1 MGRSWLLTALL
12 TTAGLA
18 TACEPY
24 APPCPAIAQATV
36 VSVTVAAS
44 YAPEVRSLHLKACQ
58 DGACKE
64 GDVEL
69 GPGSVSIDQGCDAY
83 GACSATSS
91 PDGTKVGS
99 LMLDVLTE
107 SAIDVTATGIA
118 RDGTAL
124 PVRTLTFRPRANYP
138 FGEQCGRF
146 LDASVILDRDGLRA
160 RES

>member
-1 MGRSWLLTALL
+1 MGRPGLLIALL

-36 VSVTVAAS
+36 VSVTIAAD
-44 YAPEVRSLHLKACQ
+44 YAPEVRTLHLKACQ
-58 DGACKE
+58 DGTCKE
-64 GDVEL
+64 GEAEL
-69 GPGSVSIDQGCDAY
+69 MPGSVSIDQGCDAY

-107 SAIDVTATGIA
+107 SAIDVTAS
-118 RDGTAL
+118 GTAASGSAL
-124 PVRTLTFRPRANYP
+124 PVRTLTFRPRATYP

-160 RES
+160 RDG

>member
-1 MGRSWLLTALL
+1 MGRPGLLIALL

-36 VSVTVAAS
+36 VSLTVAAD

-58 DGACKE
+58 DGTCKE
-64 GDVEL
+64 GELEL
-69 GPGSVSIDQGCDAY
+69 GPGTVSIDRGCDAY

-107 SAIDVTATGIA
+107 SATDVTAS
-118 RDGTAL
+118 GTAADRSAL
-124 PVRTLTFRPRANYP
+124 PVRTLTFRPRATYP

-160 RES
+160 RDG

>member
-1 MGRSWLLTALL
+1 MGRSWLLIALL

>member
-1 MGRSWLLTALL
+1 MGRPGLLMALL

-36 VSVTVAAS
+36 VSVTIPAA

-64 GDVEL
+64 SNVEL
-69 GPGSVSIDQGCDAY
+69 VAGSVSIDHGCDAY
-83 GACSATSS
+83 GACSASSS
-91 PDGTKVGS
+91 PDGSKSGS

-107 SAIDVTATGIA
+107 SAIDVTAS
-118 RDGTAL
+118 GTAANGAAL
-124 PVRTLTFRPRANYP
+124 PVRRLTFRPRPNYP

-146 LDASVILDRDGLRA
+146 LDASVLLDRDGLRV
-160 RES
+160 RDD